1 MCRSLDIWEF
11 AWGDN
16 NRPALMTLVHVPSCW
31 PTTDIM
37 DTISPDRDP
46 FIDPINP
53 EPPQRSQEEST
64 LIVGRTAS
72 LTLATDSLVV
82 LGEYFSQGPVTSTDT
97 LLARRS
103 VCAEEAVELLWLRT
117 ER

>member
-1 MCRSLDIWEF
+1 
-11 AWGDN
+11 
-16 NRPALMTLVHVPSCW
+16 
-31 PTTDIM
+31 M
-37 DTISPDRDP
+37 DTTLPDGDP

-82 LGEYFSQGPVTSTDT
+82 LGGYFSPGPVMLTDT

-103 VCAEEAVELLWLRT
+103 VCAEETVELLRLRT